1 MKCSYHPDRDAVATC
16 SKCGQPVCSDC
27 THVTGT
33 HPICQSCWDKRVS
46 PHQAGVSAKPVGTSK
61 LVESTKPATEVK
73 AKMKTARTVAIVL
86 SVICFV
92 FCFVILAGVGASMK
106 FSNSMLAGLIVFG
119 VTYGIG
125 ALIVK
130 STRK

>member
-1 MKCSYHPDRDAVATC
+1 MKCFYHPDRDAVKTC
-16 SKCGQPVCSDC
+16 SKCAHPICSGC

-33 HPICQSCWDKRVS
+33 HPICRTCWDKRVS
-46 PHQAGVSAKPVGTSK
+46 SHEAGVSAKPVGTSK

-73 AKMKTARTVAIVL
+73 AKMKTVRTVAIVL
-86 SVICFV
+86 SVISFV
-92 FCFVILAGVGASMK
+92 FCFLILSGVGASMK
-106 FSNSMLAGLIVFG
+106 FSNSMLAGLILFG

-125 ALIVK
+125 VLIVK